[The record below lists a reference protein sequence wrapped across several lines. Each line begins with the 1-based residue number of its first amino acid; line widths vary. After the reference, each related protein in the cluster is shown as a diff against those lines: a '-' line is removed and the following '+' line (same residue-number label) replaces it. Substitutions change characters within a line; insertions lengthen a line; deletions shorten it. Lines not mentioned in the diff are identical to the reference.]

1 MSFNGSG
8 TFVINSTGQPVVT
21 GTVISSSTF
30 NSLTADLG
38 TGLSTTVTKD
48 GQTTT
53 TAKIPFALGLSA
65 AAASNFAAGTV
76 GLPAIYLSTDTTT
89 GLYRIGANNDGFA
102 VSGAKVLDIASTGL
116 GVTGTLSATGVSS
129 FAAGTVG
136 APSIYLGSDT
146 TTGLYR
152 IGANN
157 DGFAVSGA
165 KVLDIA
171 STGLGIT
178 GTLKLA
184 GATSGTTTVIA
195 TDAVTA
201 TITLPSA
208 TATLATLGANTF
220 TGTQTLTGGGSGGLI
235 LGYGGISTYGAIW
248 SNQVSPSTSNYALFA
263 RADTTQINAPT
274 GGAIYLGINSNTTL
288 QVNPTGAAVTGTLSA
303 TGAVV
308 CSAGSGYTFK
318 GAGVSTSAMFSGQCA
333 NGTDFQWGPD
343 IGVSSIYRV
352 QNSAGTGVYLTSG
365 NTAWTANSDERL
377 KDIAGEFTGALDF
390 IVSKVRT
397 VRGTWKA
404 DETKRSRSFLL
415 AQDWQDYLPE
425 GIEVSAD
432 GILGLTKED
441 TIPVAFAAIKELAA
455 MVKDLTARLAAL
467 EAK

>member
-8 TFVINSTGQPVVT
+8 TFLINSTGQPVVT
-21 GTVISSSTF
+21 GTVISSTAF

-38 TGLSTTVTKD
+38 TGLSTTITKD

-53 TAKIPFALGLSA
+53 TAKIPFAFGLSA

-116 GVTGTLSATGVSS
+116 
-129 FAAGTVG
+129 
-136 APSIYLGSDT
+136 
-146 TTGLYR
+146 
-152 IGANN
+152 
-157 DGFAVSGA
+157 
-165 KVLDIA
+165 
-171 STGLGIT
+171 
-178 GTLKLA
+178 
-184 GATSGTTTVIA
+184 
-195 TDAVTA
+195 
-201 TITLPSA
+201 
-208 TATLATLGANTF
+208 
-220 TGTQTLTGGGSGGLI
+220 
-235 LGYGGISTYGAIW
+235 
-248 SNQVSPSTSNYALFA
+248 
-263 RADTTQINAPT
+263 
-274 GGAIYLGINSNTTL
+274 
-288 QVNPTGAAVTGTLSA
+288 AVTGTLSA
-303 TGAVV
+303 SGAATLSSTLAVTGAVV

-318 GAGVSTSAMFSGQCA
+318 GAGVSTSAMFSGRTA
-333 NGTDFQWGPD
+333 NATDFEWGPD
-343 IGVSSIYRV
+343 IGVSSIWRV
-352 QNSAGTGVYLTSG
+352 QNGGGTGVYLTSG

-377 KDIAGEFTGALDF
+377 KNIAGEFTGALDF

-404 DETKRSRSFLL
+404 DETKRSRSFLI
-415 AQDWQDYLPE
+415 AQDWEDYLPE

-455 MVKDLTARLAAL
+455 MVKNLTARLAAL

>member
-136 APSIYLGSDT
+136 APSIYLGADT

-165 KVLDIA
+165 KVLDIS
-171 STGLGIT
+171 STGLG
-178 GTLKLA
+178 
-184 GATSGTTTVIA
+184 
-195 TDAVTA
+195 
-201 TITLPSA
+201 
-208 TATLATLGANTF
+208 
-220 TGTQTLTGGGSGGLI
+220 
-235 LGYGGISTYGAIW
+235 
-248 SNQVSPSTSNYALFA
+248 
-263 RADTTQINAPT
+263 
-274 GGAIYLGINSNTTL
+274 
-288 QVNPTGAAVTGTLSA
+288 VTGTLSA
-303 TGAVV
+303 SGA
-308 CSAGSGYTFK
+308 AT
-318 GAGVSTSAMFSGQCA
+318 
-333 NGTDFQWGPD
+333 
-343 IGVSSIYRV
+343 
-352 QNSAGTGVYLTSG
+352 LSG
-365 NTAWTANSDERL
+365 NTAINGVLSLAGQPNFLATHDSTVTNVTGDGTEYTVL
-377 KDIAGEFTGALDF
+377 YGTEVFDIAANYNPSTGIFTAPVTGKYHFAAMILVGEMVVAHNEHLIKIVTSNRNYGRYDTFPASGNPFVQYRTLHAVTASADMEVGDTAKVVISITGGA
-390 IVSKVRT
+390 KVVDVMNGAT
-397 VRGTWKA
+397 TG
-404 DETKRSRSFLL
+404 FFNGGLL
-415 AQDWQDYLPE
+415 A
-425 GIEVSAD
+425 
-432 GILGLTKED
+432 
-441 TIPVAFAAIKELAA
+441 
-455 MVKDLTARLAAL
+455 
-467 EAK
+467 

>member
-53 TAKIPFALGLSA
+53 TAKIPFAQGLSA

-136 APSIYLGSDT
+136 APSIYIGSDT

-165 KVLDIA
+165 KVLDISATGLGVTGTMLVGGLPITPAEGTWTPIDSSGASLSLTSALGKYKKVGSIVWYSFQCAYPATASGANASIGGLPFTSANTGPDNISAAFQTNGSTASSATVNQNSTTLTPQIA
-171 STGLGIT
+171 STG
-178 GTLKLA
+178 
-184 GATSGTTTVIA
+184 V
-195 TDAVTA
+195 
-201 TITLPSA
+201 
-208 TATLATLGANTF
+208 
-220 TGTQTLTGGGSGGLI
+220 
-235 LGYGGISTYGAIW
+235 
-248 SNQVSPSTSNYALFA
+248 
-263 RADTTQINAPT
+263 
-274 GGAIYLGINSNTTL
+274 
-288 QVNPTGAAVTGTLSA
+288 
-303 TGAVV
+303 
-308 CSAGSGYTFK
+308 GYTNVQLSSLFIR
-318 GAGVSTSAMFSGQCA
+318 ASG
-333 NGTDFQWGPD
+333 F
-343 IGVSSIYRV
+343 Y
-352 QNSAGTGVYLTSG
+352 
-365 NTAWTANSDERL
+365 
-377 KDIAGEFTGALDF
+377 FT
-390 IVSKVRT
+390 T
-397 VRGTWKA
+397 
-404 DETKRSRSFLL
+404 
-415 AQDWQDYLPE
+415 
-425 GIEVSAD
+425 
-432 GILGLTKED
+432 
-441 TIPVAFAAIKELAA
+441 
-455 MVKDLTARLAAL
+455 
-467 EAK
+467 